1 MHKINNGKKVIKP
14 IFIVG
19 APRSGT
25 TLLYY
30 ILCNH
35 RDLSFFTRNLI
46 RAGVYRRG
54 RILGYRKELLAR
66 IQNLVHRDKYSVQP
80 QEAPECWSNYLGMY
94 HYLTENDFTEEMIKE
109 MVDHY
114 LRVIAQVQTIF
125 RRPRFVNKNPQ
136 HCTRVRI
143 LNRIFPDAKFIHIIR
158 DGTAVACSTF
168 YISSTDPSSDLY
180 FSTLREKIFPLLGD
194 KYSSGT
200 LSEVQLYKL
209 ARDMLIS
216 KAREGKAFGSD
227 RYHEIIYEELVAEPR
242 EKINELLGFCELTS
256 YQDFEDRLP
265 EIRNE
270 NLKWK
275 NMLRE
280 KNSHKP

>member
-1 MHKINNGKKVIKP
+1 MHKINNGKKVTKP

-25 TLLYY
+25 TLLYH

-35 RDLSFFTRNLI
+35 RDLSFFTRNML

-80 QEAPECWSNYLGMY
+80 QEAPECWSNYLGTY
-94 HYLTENDFTEEMIKE
+94 DYLTEYDFTEQMVEE

-114 LRVIAQVQTIF
+114 LRVIALLQSIF

-158 DGTAVACSTF
+158 DRTAVACSTF
-168 YISSTDPSSDLY
+168 HTSSKDPPSDLY
-180 FSTLREKIFPLLGD
+180 FSSLREKIFPLLGD

-200 LSEVQLYKL
+200 LSETELYKL
-209 ARDMLIS
+209 ARDMLVS
-216 KAREGKAFGSD
+216 KAREAKAFGSD
-227 RYHEIIYEELVAEPR
+227 RYYEISYEELVAEPR
-242 EKINELLGFCELTS
+242 EKINEVLGFCELGS

-265 EIRNE
+265 DIRNE
-270 NLKWK
+270 NLKWE
-275 NMLRE
+275 NMLRD
-280 KNSHKP
+280 KDSNIS

>member
-1 MHKINNGKKVIKP
+1 MLIAGAKDNKKVTKP

-25 TLLYY
+25 TLLYQ

-35 RDLSFFTRNLI
+35 RDLSFFTHNML

-66 IQNLVHRDKYSVQP
+66 IQNLVHRDEPSRLP
-80 QEAPECWSNYLGMY
+80 QEAPECWSDYLGVY
-94 HYLTENDFTEEMIKE
+94 DYLTESDYTEEM
-109 MVDHY
+109 VYHY
-114 LRVIAQVQTIF
+114 SRVIAQVQDIF

-158 DGTAVACSTF
+158 DGAAVACSTF
-168 YISSTDPSSDLY
+168 HTSSKDPPSDLY
-180 FSTLREKIFPLLGD
+180 FSSLREKIFPLLGD

-200 LSEVQLYKL
+200 LSETELYKL
-209 ARDMLIS
+209 ARDMLVS
-216 KAREGKAFGSD
+216 KAREAKAFGSD

-242 EKINELLGFCELTS
+242 EKINEVLGFCELRS

-265 EIRNE
+265 DIRNE
-270 NLKWK
+270 NLKWE

-280 KNSHKP
+280 KKDSHIS

>member
-1 MHKINNGKKVIKP
+1 MHKINNGKKVTKP

-25 TLLYY
+25 TLLYH

-35 RDLSFFTRNLI
+35 RDLSFFTYNIL

-66 IQNLVHRDKYSVQP
+66 IQNLVHRDELSVQP
-80 QEAPECWSNYLGMY
+80 HEAPECWSKYLGTY
-94 HYLTENDFTEEMIKE
+94 DYVTEYDCTEE

-114 LRVIAQVQTIF
+114 LQVIALVQSIF

-168 YISSTDPSSDLY
+168 HASSKTPRTDLY

-200 LSEVQLYKL
+200 LSEIQLYKL
-209 ARDMLIS
+209 TRDMLVS
-216 KAREGKAFGSD
+216 KAREAKAFGSD

-242 EKINELLGFCELTS
+242 EKINEVLGFCELRS

-265 EIRNE
+265 DIRNE
-270 NLKWK
+270 NLKWE
-275 NMLRE
+275 NMLRD
-280 KNSHKP
+280 KDSHIS

>member
-1 MHKINNGKKVIKP
+1 MNNSKKVTKP

-25 TLLYY
+25 TLLYH

-35 RDLSFFTRNLI
+35 RDLSFFTYNIL

-66 IQNLVHRDKYSVQP
+66 IQNLIHRDELSVQP
-80 QEAPECWSNYLGMY
+80 HEAPECWSKYLGRY
-94 HYLTENDFTEEMIKE
+94 DYLTEHDCTEEI
-109 MVDHY
+109 VNHY

-143 LNRIFPDAKFIHIIR
+143 LNRIFPDAKFVHIIR
-158 DGTAVACSTF
+158 DGSAVAYSTF
-168 YISSTDPSSDLY
+168 YLSSTYPSTDSY
-180 FSTLREKIFPLLGD
+180 FGGLRQKIFPLLGD

-200 LSEVQLYKL
+200 LSETQLYKL
-209 ARDMLIS
+209 ARDILVS
-216 KAREGKAFGSD
+216 KAREARAFGSD
-227 RYHEIIYEELVAEPR
+227 RYHEISYEEFVSEPR
-242 EKINELLGFCELTS
+242 EKIREVLGFCGLIS

-265 EIRNE
+265 ETRNE
-270 NLKWK
+270 NVKW
-275 NMLRE
+275 
-280 KNSHKP
+280 